1 MSSKIKAS
9 PYFGVEVNGKALGY
23 YASDLQIIQ
32 ETDKH
37 TIALLDVQYLG
48 QGASIRNTKATN
60 RWTYIRENT
69 PVRITYGM
77 YPTYTTDFLG
87 YVASYKILKTTTDK
101 LYSGMLNTRVQYT
114 IVGTSLPM
122 QSTVNRAW
130 KNRSPS
136 AIASSIAVK
145 NGLRGIIHPYNSVYN
160 YRLQNASDFQF
171 LSELAREIGYR
182 FYVENT
188 DLYFVDPNIL
198 MSQNTLRNIPQFWA
212 LNTPGIKDTLEEFK
226 PSVGTT
232 TAETLV
238 AKRSVTGINPL
249 TGRIIDANQ
258 QYALYEAFTS
268 IPKAPILSK
277 YERRYPVDSYAEAV
291 QRLDSASQRNQYWTT
306 ADACVWGDSRVKPN
320 SLVEFVGQ
328 GVPEDNAGL
337 WLVKSATHKLYM
349 PPKSGNVASGKYQI
363 EMKVLRNQS
372 YTINFSS
379 PNALSPSTQQVGA
392 KLING
397 VWKSTNVGAQSNA
410 G

>member
-1 MSSKIKAS
+1 MSSKMKAS
-9 PYFGVEVNGKALGY
+9 PFFGVEVRGKALAY

-37 TIALLDVQYLG
+37 TIALLDVQYRG
-48 QGASIRNTKATN
+48 AGASNGNTKATN
-60 RWTYIRENT
+60 RWTYIKENT
-69 PVRITYGM
+69 PIRITYGM
-77 YPTYTTDFLG
+77 FPNYTTEFLG
-87 YVASYKILKTTTDK
+87 YAASYKILKTTKDK
-101 LYSGMLNTRVQYT
+101 VYPGIITTRVQYT
-114 IVGTSLPM
+114 IVGTSMPM
-122 QSTVNRAW
+122 QSTVNFAW

-136 AIASSIAVK
+136 AIAASIAVK
-145 NGLRGIIHPYNSVYN
+145 NGLRAVIHSFDSVYK
-160 YRLQNASDFQF
+160 YRLQNTSDFQF
-171 LSELAREIGYR
+171 LRELADEIGYR
-182 FYVENT
+182 FYVDNT

-212 LNTPGIKDTLEEFK
+212 LNTPGIKDTLEDFK

-232 TAETLV
+232 TSETLV

-268 IPKAPILSK
+268 IPKAPVLSK

-291 QRLDSASQRNQYWTT
+291 QRLGSSTQRNQYWTT
-306 ADACVWGDSRVKPN
+306 AEACVWGDSRVKPN
-320 SLVEFVGQ
+320 TLVEFVGQ

-349 PPKSGNVASGKYQI
+349 PPKTGNVPSGQYHI

-372 YTINFSS
+372 YTINYSS

-392 KLING
+392 KLIND

-410 G
+410 R